1 MSDNAQHLEFLDPD
15 ELAALKDGFLDD
27 VADTP
32 AADDSQNAADG
43 SSATGAGAEGDAA
56 AAAGGQEVDLQAA
69 ATQAGQADAAP
80 ASQAA
85 AAAVDAVATTQAET
99 TKNGDTSGQQDGT
112 IANSGTTPH
121 HTTPHQTTPRDFQ
134 SEVQAVSDELVQL
147 AAKYD
152 DGDITTAE
160 YEQQRMA
167 LADKRDDL
175 RSEQRDANNEQKR
188 QEAQQ
193 QREKKEWGE
202 TCDAFLFQQHKDF
215 YMQGDQPNEM
225 RLGAIDAL
233 VKQIARAQPELSGAQ
248 VLAQAHQQ
256 VQQAFTPA
264 AAAEAKP
271 ASAENKT
278 QPAKLPP
285 NLGSAPAAEADLG
298 NDADPLARL
307 RGDDLEQKL
316 QKMTP
321 AQRDSWLKTN

>member
-32 AADDSQNAADG
+32 AADDSQNAAAG

-56 AAAGGQEVDLQAA
+56 AAAGGQEVDPQAA

-85 AAAVDAVATTQAET
+85 AAAVDSMATAQAET
-99 TKNGDTSGQQDGT
+99 TKNGDTNGQQDGT
-112 IANSGTTPH
+112 IANNGTMPSH
-121 HTTPHQTTPRDFQ
+121 AASRDFK
-134 SEVQAVSDELVQL
+134 SEVQVISDELVQL

-175 RSEQRDANNEQKR
+175 RAEQRDANNEQRR

-193 QREKKEWGE
+193 QRERQEWGK

-215 YMQGDQPNEM
+215 YMQGGQPNEM

-264 AAAEAKP
+264 AAAEEKP

-298 NDADPLARL
+298 NDADPLTRL

-321 AQRDSWLKTN
+321 AQRDAWLKTS